1 MELDPHLKQI
11 EVEQQM
17 ELLQD
22 VELQDQLTLVVV
34 AVLELKVIVR
44 AL

>member
-1 MELDPHLKQI
+1 MELGPRLKQI

-22 VELQDQLTLVVV
+22 VELQDQLILAVA